1 MQMSM
6 IFKSLKNWI
15 NLPPEQRP
23 QPGKRE
29 ESVRFSFFF
38 LQVIAWLVGGR
49 VWIIGP
55 RHRPYKGPACKHGT
69 PVGWNQK
76 HSIYSSWKRKW
87 HLRVQVDQDWWASA
101 MQVLR
106 NVIRL
111 CKLESFVAHSIPNYV
126 TLSKR
131 FRCLCVISR
140 NLSVKIL
147 KSFKQPYWGQLC
159 QYCVTH
165 K

>member
-1 MQMSM
+1 MNKFTARAEATARKARRISA
-6 IFKSLKNWI
+6 IFI
-15 NLPPEQRP
+15 
-23 QPGKRE
+23 
-29 ESVRFSFFF
+29 FF

-87 HLRVQVDQDWWASA
+87 HLGVQVDQDWWASA

-111 CKLESFVAHSIPNYV
+111 CKLESFVAHSVPNYV

-159 QYCVTH
+159 QYRVNH